1 MIDINNYSF
10 RGKNVLIRVD
20 FNVPVN
26 EKQKVT
32 DDSRIVAAIP
42 TIKSVVDSGGSA
54 ILISH
59 RGRPKNNLDKH
70 LSMRPISKHL
80 ERLIKKDVFFINNC
94 CGGIVEKKNNAYS

>member
-1 MIDINNYSF
+1 MIDLNNYSF

-42 TIKSVVDSGGSA
+42 TIKSVIDSGGSA

-59 RGRPKNNLDKH
+59 RGRPKNNLDKE
-70 LSMRPISKHL
+70 LSLFLGSIA
-80 ERLIKKDVFFINNC
+80 
-94 CGGIVEKKNNAYS
+94 GAYSVETIGNKDAISFSKIDKFLDYAFK